1 VGDLRRNKG
10 REKGGGSKGHLWGF
24 NLIGQI
30 FFGGNLYLHLI
41 WFVLKM
47 LTKTMEKWR
56 KNIYL
61 V

>member
-10 REKGGGSKGHLWGF
+10 REEAGGSKGYLWGF

-30 FFGGNLYLHLI
+30 CFWGNSYLHLI
-41 WFVLKM
+41 WLVLKM
-47 LTKTMEKWR
+47 LTTTMEKWR